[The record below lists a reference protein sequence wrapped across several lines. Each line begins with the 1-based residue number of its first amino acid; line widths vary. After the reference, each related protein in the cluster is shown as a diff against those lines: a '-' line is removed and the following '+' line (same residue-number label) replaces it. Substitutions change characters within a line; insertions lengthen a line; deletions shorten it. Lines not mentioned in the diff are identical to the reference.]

1 MTVRLSLQRRHQARS
16 PKPPETSSPRPPSAE
31 PVHLKSPSRPMPLSN
46 PPALPHVKRDVLDGS
61 GRVRCVFI
69 YPGDRLLHAISH
81 SPRAVHDLVELSCRP
96 VDIVCEFGSVSRRK
110 LPAYYYANDK
120 QRPSTCSTD
129 SRRSVCSVR
138 SEGRRQSREPPAR
151 ASKSA
156 RPAYGNRLRPQ
167 SVTPVEVISKPHRV
181 PTAEQ
186 PTLPPTPIDT
196 EKRGSLLP
204 GVELATFLLNRRRRS
219 SVPALYVTDTS
230 SESIPVTTRRH
241 PRH

>member
-16 PKPPETSSPRPPSAE
+16 PKPPEKPSPRHPSAE
-31 PVHLKSPSRPMPLSN
+31 PVRPKSASRPMPLSN

-96 VDIVCEFGSVSRRK
+96 VDIVCEFGGFSRRK

-138 SEGRRQSREPPAR
+138 SEGRRPSRDPPTR

-167 SVTPVEVISKPHRV
+167 SITPVEAKTIQHNG
-181 PTAEQ
+181 PTADQ
-186 PTLPPTPIDT
+186 PTLPPTSIET

-204 GVELATFLLNRRRRS
+204 GGELATFLLNRRRRS
-219 SVPALYVTDTS
+219 SVPVLYVTDTS
-230 SESIPVTTRRH
+230 SQSTSLMTRRN